1 MKKTTI
7 ALAVAIASLSSVAY
21 AAQPVNSFYAGGKLG
36 WSSYHRTSLP
46 DFDRSRNATGGGLFL
61 GYQANPYLA
70 FEVGYDYLGRDKL
83 KAQGAGKGNDKFTVH
98 GTSITGKLSYP
109 LTFIRDNLDVYA
121 RGGAFINHNKFKG
134 SGIDESYVTVSPLW
148 GGGLEYQFTNNLAAR
163 IDYQWVDRIENA
175 GSSGFHPNNSLLSL
189 GLSYSFGGK
198 NVSQKTVQISYNE
211 KHYVL
216 NEDVLFGYSDVF
228 LSPDGKK
235 ALNGLLKSLKSI
247 DPTKSRIIISGHT
260 DRIGSESFN
269 MKLSEARAKTV
280 MNYLIKRGVPAKVIS
295 AKAEGKS
302 KPVTGTMCNMM
313 KGKELKTCL
322 APDRRVE
329 IDVKAINITETIH

>member
-36 WSSYHRTSLP
+36 WSSYHRTSLLG
-46 DFDRSRNATGGGLFL
+46 FERSRNATGGGLFL
-61 GYQANPYLA
+61 GYQANSYLA

-83 KAQGAGKGNDKFTVH
+83 KDENGKGDDKFTVH
-98 GTSITGKLSYP
+98 GTSITGKLNYP
-109 LTFIRDNLDVYA
+109 LTFLRDNLDVYA
-121 RGGAFINHNKFKG
+121 RGGAFINHNTFKG
-134 SGIDESYVTVSPLW
+134 SGIDEGYVTVSPLW
-148 GGGLEYQFTNNLAAR
+148 GAGFEYQFTNNLAAR
-163 IDYQWVDRIENA
+163 IDYQRVDRIENA
-175 GSSGFHPNNSLLSL
+175 EPSGFRPNNSLLSL
-189 GLSYSFGGK
+189 GVSYSFGGK

-216 NEDVLFGYSDVF
+216 NEDVLFGYSDAL

-269 MKLSEARAKTV
+269 AKLSEARAKIV
-280 MNYLIKRGVPAKVIS
+280 MNYLIKKGIPAKVIS
-295 AKAEGKS
+295 ARAEGKS
-302 KPVTGTMCNMM
+302 KPVTGTTCNMM
-313 KGKELKTCL
+313 KGKELKACL

-329 IDVKAINITETIH
+329 IDVKAVNITETIR